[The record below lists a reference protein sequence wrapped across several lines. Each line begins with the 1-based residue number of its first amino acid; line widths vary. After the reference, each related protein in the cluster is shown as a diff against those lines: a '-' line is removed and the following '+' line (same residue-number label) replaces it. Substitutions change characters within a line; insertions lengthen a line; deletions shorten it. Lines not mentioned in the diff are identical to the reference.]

1 MPSHLPI
8 SEHEDASQALKDLDL
23 NYMHADTLDTT
34 YREWCKNAG
43 STLNCKEKATRTA
56 IEVEKQELF
65 RKDVLLKHA
74 NQRYEVD
81 KTDEN
86 KLRVEEAAASHA
98 KTVRFL
104 GILNRMK
111 REQVVERD
119 HQKARDKY
127 RNGRQMVREAEDAI
141 YRLGK
146 ERCGHIKLSAPT
158 YSEKLKEAEMKLEE
172 VKIKLEEVEIKLKEA
187 EDKAKKAEDETEK
200 LRGTINTAKDEAL
213 DDLEKE
219 IKKKIKKM
227 KTAK

>member
-34 YREWCKNAG
+34 HREWCKNAG
-43 STLNCKEKATRTA
+43 STLNCKEKATRIA
-56 IEVEKQELF
+56 IAVEKQELF
-65 RKDVLLKHA
+65 CKDVLLKHA
-74 NQRYEVD
+74 EVGYEAD
-81 KTDEN
+81 KTDEK

-98 KTVRFL
+98 KTDRFL

-111 REQVVERD
+111 HGQVVERA
-119 HQKARDKY
+119 HQKARDKL
-127 RNGRQMVREAEDAI
+127 RDGLQMVREAEDAI

-146 ERCGHIKLSAPT
+146 ERCAHIKLSAPT
-158 YSEKLKEAEMKLEE
+158 YSEKLKKAEM
-172 VKIKLEEVEIKLKEA
+172 KLEEVEIKLKEA
-187 EDKAKKAEDETEK
+187 EDKAKKAEGETEK
-200 LRGTINTAKDEAL
+200 LRGTINTAKDDALDDAL

-227 KTAK
+227 RTAK